1 MHFLS
6 FIQILSQVAPP
17 EDDIFDIVVLEPRE
31 SLTGFVFWL
40 FVLLILLVA
49 AGIAAWLTYRKNRN
63 REPANAAEIR
73 VTQKFRRL
81 RVDREHLEPNQFTQ
95 RLSDALKDYLAEKF
109 KDPVRFETTQEF
121 LQRVSKD
128 GSALPPAARESLAS
142 FLVSSDEVK
151 FANLSDAEERAE
163 PLLDQAAVIVKQCQI
178 MEKSD

>member
-1 MHFLS
+1 MLFSSLPHL
-6 FIQILSQVAPP
+6 LSQVPP
-17 EDDIFDIVVLEPRE
+17 PGDDIYDIVVLEPKE

-40 FVLLILLVA
+40 LVVLVLLVA
-49 AGIAAWLTYRKNRN
+49 AGIAVWLLHRKNRN
-63 REPANAAEIR
+63 KESANAAEIR

-121 LQRVSKD
+121 LRRVSKD
-128 GSALPPAARESLAS
+128 GSALPPEARESLAS

-178 MEKSD
+178 MEKSG